1 MNKRKYNIEFYKD
14 NINEWRFRI
23 KASNGRIVAD
33 SGEGYKT
40 KFFCNR
46 NAKKLM
52 ENLSQASVK
61 IKQIDMSDIVTL
73 YCGDCNIATFDQFYI
88 VGSVFCS

>member
-1 MNKRKYNIEFYKD
+1 MRNYKIELYKD

-23 KASNGRIVAD
+23 KASNGRTVAD

-52 ENLSQASVK
+52 EKLSNASVQ
-61 IKQIDMSDIVTL
+61 IKETKTKKV
-73 YCGDCNIATFDQFYI
+73 A
-88 VGSVFCS
+88 